1 MSAVPFCA
9 AKSAPASADG
19 GGGAGQAN
27 ASKYAGW
34 SGQENGRTQ
43 MHAPVRIK
51 PLRLKSHA
59 VASPALVLNRARF
72 SIAVRV
78 RAARLGVPVFGMIKR
93 DSVQPKVR
101 IVVASE

>member
-1 MSAVPFCA
+1 MRSEERAGKCRWGRGARSSKREQICGVER
-9 AKSAPASADG
+9 ADG
-19 GGGAGQAN
+19 
-27 ASKYAGW
+27 
-34 SGQENGRTQ
+34 RTR

-51 PLRLKSHA
+51 PLRLKSDA

-72 SIAVRV
+72 QSAVRV
-78 RAARLGVPVFGMIKR
+78 RAARLGVPVFGWIKR

>member
-9 AKSAPASADG
+9 AKSAPASAG
-19 GGGAGQAN
+19 GGSGKAN
-27 ASKYAGW
+27 ASKHAGW
-34 SGQENGRTQ
+34 SGLTDGRRR

-51 PLRLKSHA
+51 PVRLKSHA

-72 SIAVRV
+72 QSAVRV
-78 RAARLGVPVFGMIKR
+78 RAARLGVPVFGWIKR

>member
-9 AKSAPASADG
+9 AKSAPASAG
-19 GGGAGQAN
+19 GGGGPGQAN

-34 SGQENGRTQ
+34 SGRTDGRRR

-51 PLRLKSHA
+51 PVRLKSHA

-72 SIAVRV
+72 QSAVRV
-78 RAARLGVPVFGMIKR
+78 RAARLGVPVFGWIKR